1 MADRVD
7 LDDLVRRV
15 FDQKPEL
22 EALQPIVVKELIHYE
37 IMWSLDDAGLLKD
50 LTFHGG
56 TALRLCYGSSR
67 MSEDLDFT
75 SGSGFTRADVEGISG
90 VVRSHLANRYGLEV
104 SVKEPKPR
112 KDAGQPVE
120 VDTWQIIVVTDP
132 GRSRLPRQRI
142 KIDIATMAAR
152 TKEVQA
158 IQQNYSVLPSGLG
171 DLLVPA
177 MSKDEIMANKLVS
190 LPASVHQRNIR
201 HRDIWDIAWLAQNG
215 AEVNREWVA
224 CRAAE
229 FRLDD
234 YVDRLDALRS
244 TLLDHVTAGKFGKE
258 MSRFL
263 PRDVVARTL
272 DRTEFV
278 PYVVN
283 TVDEHLAKARGA
295 FASPKKAKHSDSN
308 LKM

>member
-7 LDDLVRRV
+7 LDDLVQRV

-22 EALQPIVVKELIHYE
+22 EALQPVVVKELIHYE

-56 TALRLCYGSSR
+56 TALRLCYGASR
-67 MSEDLDFT
+67 LSEDLDFT
-75 SGSGFTRADVEGISG
+75 GGPGFTRADVEGISG
-90 VVRSHLANRYGLEV
+90 VVQSHLTDRYGLEV

-112 KDAGQPVE
+112 KDAGNPVE
-120 VDTWQIIVVTDP
+120 VDTWQISVVTDP
-132 GRSRLPRQRI
+132 GQSHLPRQRI
-142 KIDIATMAAR
+142 KIDIATMEAR
-152 TKEVQA
+152 TQDVQA

-215 AEVNREWVA
+215 AEVRRDWVA
-224 CRAAE
+224 GRAAE

-234 YVDRLDALRS
+234 YVERLDAMRDA
-244 TLLDHVTAGKFGKE
+244 LLDHVTGGKFREE

-272 DRTEFV
+272 NRTEFV

-283 TVDEHLAKARGA
+283 TVDEHLAKAREA
-295 FASPKKAKHSDSN
+295 FASPTKATRSDN
-308 LKM
+308 DLKM